1 MFKKIILSAISA
13 SVALTPIVAASAEA
27 QTTRTVTTV
36 KERRNG
42 TVVQRTVTTRAN
54 GPRNWRA
61 GQRFDRRYAP
71 GYAQIDYRQFRGRG
85 LYAPPRG
92 YRWVRSG
99 RDAVLVAD
107 RGGTV
112 RTVVTRIYR

>member
-27 QTTRTVTTV
+27 QTRTVTTV

-42 TVVQRTVTTRAN
+42 TVVHRTVTKQTNARA
-54 GPRNWRA
+54 WRA

-71 GYAQIDYRQFRGRG
+71 HYAQIDYRHFRGRG

-99 RDAVLVAD
+99 NDAVLVPD

-112 RTVVTRIYR
+112 RTVVTRVYR